1 MGLKPNDGIEK
12 RAFHRLKT
20 GATRDQGIGS
30 NAGSNRYERVS
41 ESGSFKHMPMTT
53 MNADALRDTLQID
66 TAHRV
71 AALNR
76 NDRPFH
82 VVLAQQ
88 FDRDTIDQ
96 LCHSADMIR
105 SIGASRQ
112 GTQFL
117 RTLLSHRRAML
128 YFIQPS
134 TRTFLSFTAA
144 CQILGMPYNEV
155 RDRATSSEVKGESE
169 DDTIRVLSQ
178 YFDLIILRHPG
189 EGFAEHV
196 ADLLNAMPRTIPVIN
211 GGSGKDQH
219 PTQALLDIY
228 TLSRAFSEVAAPSGA
243 EAPGKLKPDARG
255 QPMRYS
261 RNLFAGKTIAFV
273 GDLKRG
279 RTVRSLT
286 YLLCRYPG
294 VRLLFVSPP
303 QLQIGED
310 ILDYVSRHDIEYEV
324 SEDLR
329 SHIGDCDAVYMTRL
343 QDEWDVAG
351 ESKSIDYSRYSLTY
365 EMARDFKPG
374 LAILHP
380 LPRRHELDE
389 RLDALPQAKYWGQ
402 VRNGMWMRAAL
413 TASIFNAD
421 VAIRDHYYNYYT
433 Y

>member
-1 MGLKPNDGIEK
+1 
-12 RAFHRLKT
+12 
-20 GATRDQGIGS
+20 
-30 NAGSNRYERVS
+30 
-41 ESGSFKHMPMTT
+41 MTT
-53 MNADALRDTLQID
+53 TRTQALSGAPQTD
-66 TAHRV
+66 TAHRI

-88 FDRDTIDQ
+88 FDRSTIEQ
-96 LCHSADMIR
+96 LCQSADMIR

-117 RTLLSHRRAML
+117 RTMLSHRRAML

-134 TRTFLSFTAA
+134 TRTFLSFTAS

-155 RDRATSSEVKGESE
+155 RDRSTSSEVKGESE

-178 YFDLIILRHPG
+178 YFDLIIMRHPG

-196 ADLLNAMPRTIPVIN
+196 AHLLNAMPRTIPVIN

-228 TLSRAFSEVAAPSGA
+228 TLSRAFAERASSGSRVSGGLTPAA
-243 EAPGKLKPDARG
+243 RV
-255 QPMRYS
+255 QPPHYS
-261 RNLFAGKTIAFV
+261 QDLFAGKTIAFV

-279 RTVRSLT
+279 RTVRSLA

-294 VRLLFVSPP
+294 VRMLFVSPP

-310 ILDYVSRHDIEYEV
+310 ILDYVSRHGIEYEIG
-324 SEDLR
+324 EDLR

-343 QDEWDVAG
+343 QDEWDVDG
-351 ESKSIDYSRYSLTY
+351 ESKSIDYDRFSLTN

-389 RLDALPQAKYWGQ
+389 RLDVLPQAKYWAQ

-413 TASIFNAD
+413 IASIFSTD

-433 Y
+433 F

>member
-1 MGLKPNDGIEK
+1 MD
-12 RAFHRLKT
+12 A
-20 GATRDQGIGS
+20 AV
-30 NAGSNRYERVS
+30 ER
-41 ESGSFKHMPMTT
+41 HQTT
-53 MNADALRDTLQID
+53 D

-88 FDRDTIDQ
+88 LDRQVIEQ
-96 LCHSADMIR
+96 LCQLADMIR
-105 SIGASRQ
+105 SMGGSRQ

-117 RTLLSHRRAML
+117 RTTLSHRRAML

-144 CQILGMPYNEV
+144 CQVVGMPFNEV
-155 RDRATSSEVKGESE
+155 RDRSTSSEVKGESE

-178 YFDLIILRHPG
+178 YFDLIIMRHPD

-196 ADLLNAMPRTIPVIN
+196 ANMLNKMPRPIPVIN

-228 TLSRAFSEVAAPSGA
+228 TLMRCFSEPRVATRAASPGSQTSNEEKFSARSGA
-243 EAPGKLKPDARG
+243 S
-255 QPMRYS
+255 RYAG
-261 RNLFAGKTIAFV
+261 NLFAGKTITFA

-294 VRLLFVSPP
+294 VRLVFVAPP
-303 QLQIGED
+303 ELQIGGD
-310 ILDYVSRHDIEYEV
+310 ILDYVSRHGIDYELGDDIHA
-324 SEDLR
+324 
-329 SHIGDCDAVYMTRL
+329 HIAECDAVYMTRL

-351 ESKSIDYSRYSLTY
+351 ESKAIDYSRFSLTY
-365 EMARDFKPG
+365 EMAKDFKPN
-374 LAILHP
+374 LAIMHP

-389 RLDALPQAKYWGQ
+389 RLDALPQAHYWNQ

-413 TASIFNAD
+413 IASIFNVD
-421 VAIRDHYYNYYT
+421 TAIREHYHAYYAF
-433 Y
+433 

>member
-1 MGLKPNDGIEK
+1 
-12 RAFHRLKT
+12 
-20 GATRDQGIGS
+20 
-30 NAGSNRYERVS
+30 
-41 ESGSFKHMPMTT
+41 MTT
-53 MNADALRDTLQID
+53 NVENPPQAD

-76 NDRPFH
+76 NDKAFH

-88 FDRDTIDQ
+88 FERTAIEQ
-96 LCHSADMIR
+96 LCQLADMIR
-105 SIGASRQ
+105 TIGGSRQ

-144 CQILGMPYNEV
+144 CQIVGIPYNEV
-155 RDRATSSEVKGESE
+155 RERSTSSEIKGESE

-178 YFDLIILRHPG
+178 YFDLIIMRHPK

-196 ADLLNAMPRTIPVIN
+196 AKMLNAMPRTIPLIN

-228 TLSRAFSEVAAPSGA
+228 TLSRSFADPEVTRV
-243 EAPGKLKPDARG
+243 ER
-255 QPMRYS
+255 RYM
-261 RNLFAGKTIAFV
+261 RNLFSGKTIAFV
-273 GDLKRG
+273 GDLARG

-286 YLLCRYPG
+286 YLLCQYPG
-294 VRLLFVSPP
+294 VRLIFVSPP

-310 ILDYVSRHDIEYEV
+310 ILDYVGKNDIEYEI
-324 SEDLR
+324 SRDLR
-329 SHIGDCDAVYMTRL
+329 RHIGELDAVYMTRL
-343 QDEWDVAG
+343 QDEHDVDG
-351 ESKSIDYSRYSLTY
+351 ESKSIDYYSYSLTS
-365 EMARDFKPG
+365 EMAKDFKPG

-380 LPRRHELDE
+380 LPRRRELDQQ
-389 RLDALPQAKYWGQ
+389 LDILPQAKYWDQ

-413 TASIFNAD
+413 IASIFNVD
-421 VAIRDHYYNYYT
+421 LAIRDHYHAYYT
-433 Y
+433 F